1 MIDYSGHSLEI
12 TRGQCWREG
21 KNKMDVMNVYSTVSG
36 FLRQQYA
43 YTRLTMAQDFL
54 SSPTYKE

>member
-1 MIDYSGHSLEI
+1 
-12 TRGQCWREG
+12 
-21 KNKMDVMNVYSTVSG
+21 MDVMNVYSTVSG